1 VNAEAGR
8 LVTAFDVHATL
19 VDMTRLGGDRLP
31 RAVSLLNEVR
41 EDRTCPDADIAPHWC
56 ACLSW
61 RPLGAAHWCACLSW
75 RRLAVDSVP
84 VQRAAQR
91 VVDAINA
98 ITAPHRSRCHCS
110 HRYVHDQIFWLP
122 WLRCFDTVGWAS
134 GRASG
139 L

>member
-61 RPLGAAHWCACLSW
+61 R
-75 RRLAVDSVP
+75 RLAVDSVP

-98 ITAPHRSRCHCS
+98 ITAPHRSRCQCS
-110 HRYVHDQIFWLP
+110 HRYVHDPIFWLP
-122 WLRCFDTVGWAS
+122 WLRCSDTVGWAS